1 MPVST
6 RRRLAG
12 AATLA
17 VGLLVLVVGTAW
29 AGAPFPDPVTDR
41 AVYDE
46 AEVLDQATE
55 AALEARI
62 DAIEARSGAEVAI
75 FLQVDPTKNFDS
87 NLSAAEALL
96 NQWGVGRQ
104 GYDDGFVILVSYDA
118 AREHGVISTYAGS
131 GFKVAYLSVD
141 EQTELINGVM
151 APYFRSG
158 EPGAGL
164 LAALDTVDEAVTDAA
179 TSSLDGYRQLNAVI
193 GIPGAALV
201 LLLTV
206 GTAVY
211 QWRRHGDDPELVDS
225 PSVLMAGPPADM
237 TPPLATVLREGRAT
251 DDAIRTIL
259 VQLAGTGLIRFRNLD
274 RVSQVKRDD
283 DPDPETDPAIDLL
296 DPPVNQPPPAGPLGE
311 AYRELVIRGGS
322 FRSLT
327 REALWGVN
335 DALAPLKRLLEQEAV
350 RLGWLTRLPTPVI
363 TRWVG
368 AGVLEILLGA
378 GALFLGFTIPMSGLT
393 VIGFALVAGGLVTIG
408 LGTQMSKRTP
418 NGAYVDAMLKAYR
431 RTLEKTL
438 AQARSMAEVVTEP
451 TVAVLADTPDKAVI
465 WGVALGLH
473 EEVGAV
479 LARELAD
486 PQLRQAAASSGSFYP
501 VWLGSSSSGGMDAG
515 GGGSLFSGSGVP
527 DFGGMVS
534 ALGDVGSTP
543 ASSSSSGG
551 GGFGGGGGGGGGG
564 SSGGF

>member
-1 MPVST
+1 MT
-6 RRRLAG
+6 RRGRLAG
-12 AATLA
+12 AAAVATGLA
-17 VGLLVLVVGTAW
+17 LLAAGAAW
-29 AGAPFPDPVTDR
+29 AGAPFPDPVTDQ

-46 AEVLDQATE
+46 AGVLDAATVT
-55 AALEARI
+55 ALERRI
-62 DAIEARSGAEVAI
+62 DAIEARSGAEIAI
-75 FLQVDPTKNFDS
+75 FLQVDPGKDFDS

-104 GYDDGFVILVSYDA
+104 GYDDGLVILVSFQDDLQ
-118 AREHGVISTYAGS
+118 HGVISTYAGS

-141 EQTELINGVM
+141 DQANLINGVM
-151 APYFRSG
+151 APHFRSG
-158 EPGAGL
+158 DPGGGL
-164 LAALDTVDEAVTDAA
+164 LAGLDVIDGAVTPEA
-179 TSSLDGYRQLNAVI
+179 TASLDGYRQLNAVI

-206 GTAVY
+206 GTALY
-211 QWRRHGDDPELVDS
+211 QWRRHGDDPEVLDS

-251 DDAIRTIL
+251 DNAIRTVL
-259 VQLAGTGLIRFRNLD
+259 VQLAASGLLRFRNLD
-274 RVSQVKRDD
+274 RVSKVKRDD
-283 DPDPETDPAIDLL
+283 DPDPATDPAIDLP
-296 DPPVNQPPPAGPLGE
+296 DPPVGQAPPQGPLGE

-322 FRSLT
+322 FRSLS

-335 DALAPLKRLLEQEAV
+335 EALAPIKRLLEREAV

-363 TRWVG
+363 TRWVAIGIGEVALGG
-368 AGVLEILLGA
+368 AAI
-378 GALFLGFTIPMSGLT
+378 FLGFSIPMSGLT
-393 VIGFALVAGGLVTIG
+393 VVGVGLIAGGLVTIG
-408 LGTQMSKRTP
+408 LGTQMSKRTA

-438 AQARSMAEVVTEP
+438 AQSRSMAEVAAEP
-451 TVAVLADTPDKAVI
+451 TVAVLADTPDKAVV

-486 PQLRQAAASSGSFYP
+486 PQLREAARSSGAWYPVWVGSSGS
-501 VWLGSSSSGGMDAG
+501 GGDGVG

-534 ALGDVGSTP
+534 ALGDVGSAP
-543 ASSSSSGG
+543 ASSSSGG

>member
-1 MPVST
+1 MSV
-6 RRRLAG
+6 RRRLAAAPVLAAGFLLALAG
-12 AATLA
+12 A
-17 VGLLVLVVGTAW
+17 AW
-29 AGAPFPDPVTDR
+29 AGAPFPDPETDR

-46 AEVLDQATE
+46 AGVVDATTE

-62 DAIEARSGAEVAI
+62 DAIEARSGAEIAI
-75 FLQVDPTKNFDS
+75 FLQVDPSKDFDT
-87 NLSAAEALL
+87 NLTAAEALL

-104 GYDDGFVILVSYDA
+104 GYDDGFVILVSYEDDL
-118 AREHGVISTYAGS
+118 EHGVISTYAGS

-141 EQTELINGVM
+141 EQDELINGVM

-158 EPGAGL
+158 DPGGGL
-164 LAALDTVDEAVTDAA
+164 LAALDTVDEAVTAEATAA
-179 TSSLDGYRQLNAVI
+179 LDGYRQLNAVV
-193 GIPGAALV
+193 GIPGAAVV
-201 LLLTV
+201 LLVTV

-211 QWRRHGDDPELVDS
+211 QWRRHGDDPDLVDS

-251 DDAIRTIL
+251 GNAIRTIL

-296 DPPVNQPPPAGPLGE
+296 DPPTDQAPPEGPLGD
-311 AYRELVIRGGS
+311 AYRELVVRGGS
-322 FRSLT
+322 FRSLS

-335 DALAPLKRLLEQEAV
+335 DALDPLKKTLEQEAV

-368 AGVLEILLGA
+368 AGVLEILVA
-378 GALFLGFTIPMSGLT
+378 AAALFFGLTIPMSGLT
-393 VIGFALVAGGLVTIG
+393 VVGVALLAGGLVTIG
-408 LGTQMSKRTP
+408 LGTQMSKRTA

-451 TVAVLADTPDKAVI
+451 TVAVLADTPDKAVV

-473 EEVGAV
+473 AEVGAV
-479 LARELAD
+479 LAREMAD
-486 PQLRQAAASSGSFYP
+486 PQMREAARASGAWYP
-501 VWLGSSSSGGMDAG
+501 MWLGTSGGGDG
-515 GGGSLFSGSGVP
+515 GVGGAGGSLFSGSGVP